1 MTSQILNY
9 NELEI
14 KQLASEIITKGY
26 AILHDQE
33 LSQRELVEVSQ
44 LFGHCESYGYFM
56 NPKDNP
62 EISIV
67 SGQRTEED
75 KAIGMF
81 GDTELQWHANGSA
94 RHHFE
99 EICVSLYCVEECVD
113 TVLSICSQ
121 VDCFAEL
128 SERDKEKYRNIE
140 IQLDHKMDAIYKI
153 SEGDYR
159 ELAEGPPAPEAE
171 MGTGAD
177 FYKEDIDRRPLV
189 GKHPIDN
196 REYLYFMVPFI
207 VGALRHGEKIDH
219 EVLYDELWEKLFRS
233 KYMVHHVFRRGD
245 LLLMDQL
252 HTIHRRSPVHNLERP
267 LWRTAFDYSNIKFK

>member
-1 MTSQILNY
+1 MTSQILDY
-9 NELEI
+9 SDEEI

-33 LSQRELVEVSQ
+33 LDQRELVEVSKR
-44 LFGHCESYGYFM
+44 FGHCESYGYFM

-67 SGQRTEED
+67 SGQLDDDD

-94 RHHFE
+94 RHMFD
-99 EICVSLYCVEECVD
+99 EICVSLYCIEECVD
-113 TVLSICSQ
+113 TVLSVCNQ
-121 VDCFAEL
+121 CDAFAEL
-128 SERDKEKYRNIE
+128 SNLDKKRYRSID
-140 IQLDHKMDAIYKI
+140 IQLDHKQDAIYKI
-153 SEGDYR
+153 SEHSLPDN
-159 ELAEGPPAPEAE
+159 PAPETE

-177 FYKEDIDRRPLV
+177 FYKEDVDRRPLV
-189 GKHPIDN
+189 GKHPIDG

-207 VGALRHGEKIDH
+207 VGAFQNRERINH
-219 EVLYDELWEKLFRS
+219 EVLYEELWEKLFRS
-233 KYMVHHVFRRGD
+233 KYMIHHVFRRCD

-252 HTIHRRSPVHNLERP
+252 HTIHRRSPVHNLERQ
-267 LWRTAFDYSNIKFK
+267 LWRTAFDYSNIQF